1 MAEAQA
7 AKFPMFR
14 HAIRGM
20 APEGSSISHE
30 SAMSTR
36 DADAP
41 KFYTVSEAALLLGL
55 SVAALRNITH
65 PRGPLKAL
73 RIGRV
78 IRYTEKSLRDYQNR
92 SGESSE

>member
-1 MAEAQA
+1 M
-7 AKFPMFR
+7 R
-14 HAIRGM
+14 T
-20 APEGSSISHE
+20 EGFSVPRE

-55 SVAALRNITH
+55 SVAALRSVTH
-65 PRGPLKAL
+65 PRGPLKAV

-78 IRYTEKSLRDYQNR
+78 IRYTEKALRDYQNR
-92 SGESSE
+92 SSESS